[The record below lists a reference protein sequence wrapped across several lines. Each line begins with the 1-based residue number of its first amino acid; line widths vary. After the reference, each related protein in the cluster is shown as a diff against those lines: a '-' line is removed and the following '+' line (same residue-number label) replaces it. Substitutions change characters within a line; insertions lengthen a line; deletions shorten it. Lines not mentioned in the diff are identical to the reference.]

1 MKSKKKQMLLAAMA
15 VSAMTLQPMA
25 AYAEEAAAE
34 GTAEKAET
42 AELDSYTLD
51 DVVVT
56 ATRTEKREVDIP
68 ESTEVVTA
76 EDIKAQGAHNALDA
90 LRNVNGLT
98 YKSTGPLGSAMGTMT
113 NEVAIRGNDE
123 GALILVN
130 GNPVS
135 WRGKYNLNE
144 IPAETIERIEI
155 VKGGGSILYG
165 SEAMS
170 GVINIIT
177 KKDAPSFATIGFGN
191 YGQQKYHVNAG
202 AQGFMVSYDV
212 NKWKSLKGL
221 TGGDITAKDY
231 KTNKVHNYGTYST
244 DFSDIKNESINVSW
258 KANDHLDFLYS
269 HAETESSYDKYVTS
283 LTAEGAATADPGDPI
298 NHRDYTTIRDMAQVN
313 YHDKNWR
320 GSLYFNLS
328 TVEADGT
335 TQLEAVSGTKDDKNA
350 KFQAA
355 ADGIYNTREKNS
367 TYGFDFQ
374 RNWSIGKKS
383 TLIAGLSGQHEIH
396 KALPAHSTSS
406 AKVQDVSRNNWGA
419 FANWEQR
426 FDDKNSFTFGMRETW
441 TSAAERDQNYNDF
454 SMAGQY
460 LHKFDKDNSIY
471 VNISQSFIMPTFAQ
485 MYPSSYQSHPN
496 PDLKPQKGINY
507 ELGWKRVSGAHL
519 WKAAVFHQ
527 DVKDKISATWNS
539 TRKEYAYMNA
549 DFKNTG
555 LELSCEIDAKN
566 GFSYNYGLMWQN
578 PEEKQSGEKATK
590 KYWDR
595 KFGKFQFTGGVAY
608 KKDKWH
614 AALTATYLAD
624 RVQTGSSEHSFRTKP
639 YLLTSLTVGYAP
651 TELTEINLSIDNVL
665 DRHDVLTH
673 SSSSYYGPGINYMLS
688 VTQKF

>member
-25 AYAEEAAAE
+25 AYAEEATAE

-76 EDIKAQGAHNALDA
+76 EDIKAFGAHNAADA
-90 LRNVNGLT
+90 IRNVNGIM
-98 YKSTGPLGSAMGTMT
+98 YKSSGPLGSGMGTMI
-113 NEVAIRGNDE
+113 NEVGIRGNE
-123 GALILVN
+123 KGALILVN

-144 IPAETIERIEI
+144 IPAESIERIEI

-177 KKDAPSFATIGFGN
+177 KKDVQNSYTVGFGN
-191 YGQQKYHVNAG
+191 YGQQKYHITAG
-202 AQGFMVSYDV
+202 MEGFSVSYDV
-212 NKWKSLKGL
+212 NKWKSLIGL
-221 TGGDITAKDY
+221 TSGNISGKL
-231 KTNKVHNYGTYST
+231 GTYAT
-244 DFSDIKNESINVSW
+244 DFSNIKNESITVSW
-258 KANDHLDFLYS
+258 KANDHLDFLFGHY
-269 HAETESSYDKYVTS
+269 ETESDYDKYITS
-283 LTAEGAATADPGDPI
+283 LTAKGKLKAKEGEYF
-298 NHRDYTTIRDMAQVN
+298 NRRNYQTIRDTAQVN
-313 YHDKNWR
+313 YHDKNWK
-320 GSLYFNLS
+320 GSLYFNTG
-328 TVEADGT
+328 TVESNGT
-335 TQLEAVSGTKDDKNA
+335 TNYTSKLEVESDK
-350 KFQAA
+350 
-355 ADGIYNTREKNS
+355 IYNTREKNQ
-367 TYGFDFQ
+367 TYGFDIQ
-374 RNWSIGKKS
+374 RNWKLGKKS
-383 TLIAGLSGQHEIH
+383 DLIVGASGQHEIYQ
-396 KALPAHSTSS
+396 ALPSHTNSKIDPDTGFNGIKS
-406 AKVQDVSRNNWGA
+406 VSRNNWGA

-426 FDDKNSFTFGMRETW
+426 FDDKNSFTFGARETW
-441 TSAAERDQNYNDF
+441 TNAAYNDQNYSNF

-460 LHKFDKDNSIY
+460 LHKFDNDNSMY
-471 VNISQSFIMPTFAQ
+471 VNISQSFIMPTFGE
-485 MYPSSYQSHPN
+485 MYQDGYQSIPN

-507 ELGWKRVSGAHL
+507 ELGWKRVSGSHL

-527 DVKDKISATWNS
+527 NVKDKIAPTWDEAR
-539 TRKEYAYMNA
+539 TEYTYENA

-555 LELSCEIDAKN
+555 FEVSCDIDAKN
-566 GFSYNYGLMWQN
+566 GFSYNYGFTWQN
-578 PEEKQSGEKATK
+578 PTENNSK
-590 KYWDR
+590 KGYWDR
-595 KFGKFQFTGGVAY
+595 KYGKIQLESGVRY
-608 KKDKWH
+608 KKDKWK

-624 RVQTGSSEHSFRTKP
+624 RVQTSSSAHSFRTKP

-651 TELTEINLSIDNVL
+651 DSWSEINLTIDNLL

-688 VTQKF
+688 FTQKF

>member
-34 GTAEKAET
+34 GTAEKAAET

-90 LRNVNGLT
+90 IRNVNGII
-98 YKSTGPLGSAMGTMT
+98 YKSTGPLGSAMGSMT
-113 NEVAIRGNDE
+113 NEIGIRGNDE
-123 GALILVN
+123 GALVLVN

-135 WRGKYNLNE
+135 WRGKYNLSE
-144 IPAETIERIEI
+144 IPADSIERIEI

-177 KKDAPSFATIGFGN
+177 KKDSPNSATVGFGN

-202 AQGFMVSYDV
+202 ASGFMVSYDL
-212 NKWKSLKGL
+212 NKWKSLIGL
-221 TGGDITAKDY
+221 TGGDIVDDSDVTLGKYA
-231 KTNKVHNYGTYST
+231 T
-244 DFSDIKNESINVSW
+244 DFKDIKNESINVSW
-258 KANDHLDFLYS
+258 KVNDHLDFLYG
-269 HAETESSYDKYVTS
+269 HYETESSYDKYVKS
-283 LTAEGAATADPGDPI
+283 LTAAGEGKAKVGDSF
-298 NHRDYTTIRDMAQVN
+298 NHRNYQTIRDTAQLN

-320 GSLYFNLS
+320 GSLYFNTG
-328 TVEADGT
+328 TVESDGPT
-335 TQLEAVSGTKDDKNA
+335 WYETSLKKATK
-350 KFQAA
+350 KF
-355 ADGIYNTREKNS
+355 YNTREKNV
-367 TYGFDFQ
+367 TYGFDAQ
-374 RNWSIGKKS
+374 RNWNIGEKA
-383 TLIAGLSGQHEIH
+383 TLIAGFSGQHEIYQN
-396 KALPAHSTSS
+396 LPTVNTTKE
-406 AKVQDVSRNNWGA
+406 KVKDVGRNNWGA
-419 FANWEQR
+419 FANLEQR
-426 FDDKNSFTFGMRETW
+426 FDDKNSFTFGARETW
-441 TSAAERDQNYNDF
+441 TTSAEKGQNYNNF

-460 LHKFDKDNSIY
+460 LHKFDKDNSMY
-471 VNISQSFIMPTFAQ
+471 VNVSQSFIMPTLAE
-485 MYPSSYQSHPN
+485 MYKADDYQFVSN

-507 ELGWKRVSGAHL
+507 ELGWKRASDKHL
-519 WKAAVFHQ
+519 WKVAVFHQ
-527 DVKDKISATWNS
+527 DVKDKISTTYKKGVW
-539 TRKEYAYMNA
+539 TYTNA

-555 LELSCEIDAKN
+555 IEFSCDIEGKN
-566 GFSYNYGLMWQN
+566 GFSYNYGFTWQN
-578 PEEKQSGEKATK
+578 PEEKQSGPKAK
-590 KYWDR
+590 KTYWDR
-595 KFGKFQFTGGVAY
+595 KYGKFQLEGGVRY
-608 KKDKWH
+608 KKDKWS
-614 AALTATYLAD
+614 AAITATYLAD
-624 RVQTGSSEHSFRTKP
+624 RVQTSSTEHSFRTKP

-673 SSSSYYGPGINYMLS
+673 SSSAYYGPGINYMLS